1 MSTSDPNPDDTPR
14 RGRPPKLTEDLALG
28 IAQCI
33 LDGNF
38 RYVAARRFLIGK
50 RTFQTW
56 MKLGRD
62 YPDGLYGTFRRLV
75 LESEAEAE
83 RLAVLSVYRVGRE
96 DDPKYLTW
104 WLERKFPQRWGRF
117 RGELGELK
125 RKIAE
130 LEALLTRETAAGE
143 SEEAAG

>member
-1 MSTSDPNPDDTPR
+1 M
-14 RGRPPKLTEDLALG
+14 
-28 IAQCI
+28 
-33 LDGNF
+33 
-38 RYVAARRFLIGK
+38 
-50 RTFQTW
+50 
-56 MKLGRD
+56 LGRD